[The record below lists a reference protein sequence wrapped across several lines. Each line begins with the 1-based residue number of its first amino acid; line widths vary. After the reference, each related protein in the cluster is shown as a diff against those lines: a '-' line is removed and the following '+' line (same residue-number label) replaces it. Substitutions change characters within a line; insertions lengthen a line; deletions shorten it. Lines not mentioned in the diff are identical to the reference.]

1 MKLSLHRI
9 SRLLAALTVFG
20 LAATGG
26 FVGCRGQYGATPIG
40 GGGST
45 IDFLTTGRTASY
57 FQAIQVDPRSE
68 DTAGPQFV
76 TAADIDSDGLLD
88 LVSAWNQSQPVQIHF
103 QRRNAA
109 GAIGFETITLAGTI
123 PVIRVAGLGVA
134 DFDLDGAPDVAVLV
148 KETGLE
154 DGLTC
159 LENQTAGS
167 GYRGLIIVYL
177 APVDPAQTKQA
188 LAWTETPIESS
199 RLAGLAIGP
208 GGPPE
213 EEGYTSMALGDPDGD
228 GGTDVVTAWNDP
240 CNSDDPKVLI
250 FGNGGFG
257 PVRDGSWS
265 VAVLPDPFEKGPR
278 LSDEPG
284 LFPVRIKDVVL
295 GDVDNDGDL
304 DVIATF
310 PDALSMNIR
319 WYRNPAIDI
328 PDEYHFSGTDWR
340 VGTVGQVSP
349 KQDPFPGPFSDLGGA
364 DIIRV
369 ADIDRDGL
377 LDVVV
382 RSTGGR
388 VIQWLKGPGFQST
401 TDPVR
406 NIPWR
411 VYTMAEFNERTPAGI
426 ALADLNFDGQLEVV
440 ASAAGGLLFLDSQAA
455 PSVYDQWIEQL
466 IIDDEPPGNPGSSP
480 ATTDPNVAPSE
491 VADTT
496 FINSIIVVDLDGDG
510 ANDVVATFDRS
521 GLSGLSNDALVW
533 FRNTLTGP

>member
-9 SRLLAALTVFG
+9 NRLLAALTVFG
-20 LAATGG
+20 LASTGG

-45 IDFLTTGRTASY
+45 TDFLTTGRTASF
-57 FQAIQVDPRSE
+57 FQAIQIDPRSE

-103 QRRNAA
+103 QRRDAA
-109 GAIGFETITLAGTI
+109 GTISFETITLAGNI
-123 PVIRVAGLGVA
+123 PVVRVAGLAVS
-134 DFDLDGAPDVAVLV
+134 DLDQDGAPDVVVLI
-148 KETGLE
+148 KETGE
-154 DGLTC
+154 EGSTC
-159 LENQTAGS
+159 LDTSLSAGA
-167 GYRGLIIVYL
+167 YDGLIIVYFG
-177 APVDPAQTKQA
+177 PVDPADTVHA
-188 LAWTETPIESS
+188 LAWNETPIESS
-199 RLAGLAIGP
+199 RLAGLRIGP
-208 GGPPE
+208 AGPPE
-213 EEGYTSMALGDPDGD
+213 EEGFTSMALADVEGDGD
-228 GGTDVVTAWNDP
+228 TDIVIAWNDP
-240 CNSDDPKVLI
+240 CNPGDPKVLI
-250 FGNGGFG
+250 FTNGGFG
-257 PVRDGSWS
+257 PVRDGPWP
-265 VAVLPDPFEKGPR
+265 VFVVPDPFPKGPKV
-278 LSDEPG
+278 SDEPG
-284 LFPVRIKDVVL
+284 LFPIRIKDVAL

-310 PDALSMNIR
+310 PDAVGMNIR

-328 PDEYHFSGTDWR
+328 PDDYHFSGTVWR
-340 VGTVGQVSP
+340 VGTVGQISP
-349 KQDPFPGPFSDLGGA
+349 KQEQFPGPFPDLGGA
-364 DIIRV
+364 DVIRV

-388 VIQWLKGPGFQST
+388 VIQWLKGAGFQAT

-411 VYTMAEFNERTPAGI
+411 VYTMAEFNERIPAGL
-426 ALADLNFDGQLEVV
+426 AVADLNFDGTPEVIT
-440 ASAAGGLLFLDSQAA
+440 SAAGGLLFFDSQAA
-455 PSVYDQWIEQL
+455 PSVYDQWIETL

-496 FINSIIVVDLDGDG
+496 FINSILVVDLDGDG